1 VGLIQSQIQ
10 EDANVKYTII
20 LPQTSID
27 ILEAM
32 TQSKMISSID
42 HGILLAIEDFIKAY
56 KKMEY
61 KVMMREAADDTSFIE
76 RTMKTQEDFSK
87 VDVEGL

>member
-1 VGLIQSQIQ
+1 MGLIQSQIQ